1 MVTTGKC
8 GQRSGRLDAA
18 AGRGDDG
25 KMRTLVPLLLAL
37 AACAACG
44 AAAPQAR
51 QAPRSVQAP
60 PAAATGASGD
70 TLAHIRALVGTP
82 DCSSD
87 AQCHTLALGA
97 RPCGGPESYLAW
109 SSGKTQQAE
118 LQALGERYK
127 EERRAANAADGR
139 ASTCQYMMDPGTVCR
154 AGTCQ
159 LGGSDALPAR

>member
-1 MVTTGKC
+1 
-8 GQRSGRLDAA
+8 
-18 AGRGDDG
+18 
-25 KMRTLVPLLLAL
+25 MRTLIPLLLAL
-37 AACAACG
+37 AACSACSAAT
-44 AAAPQAR
+44 PDAR
-51 QAPRSVQAP
+51 QAPRATQAP
-60 PAAATGASGD
+60 PAAAGEAGA
-70 TLAHIRALVGTP
+70 TLARIRALVGTP
-82 DCSSD
+82 DCSTD

-139 ASTCQYMMDPGTVCR
+139 ASTCQYMMDPGAVCR

-159 LGGSDALPAR
+159 LGGSGVLQAR